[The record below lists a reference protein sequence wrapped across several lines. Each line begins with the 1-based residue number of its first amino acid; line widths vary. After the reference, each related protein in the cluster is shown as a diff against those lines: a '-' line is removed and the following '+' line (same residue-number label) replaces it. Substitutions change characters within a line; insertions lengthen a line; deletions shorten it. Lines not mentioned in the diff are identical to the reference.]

1 MGAEAKI
8 GSTYTLVHAKEALC
22 PSCLQQSV
30 QDPPV
35 HEALEHVREEGRAQ
49 REHVRAHQGQTPL

>member
-8 GSTYTLVHAKEALC
+8 GSTYTLVHAKKALC

-35 HEALEHVREEGRAQ
+35 HEALEHVGEEGRAQ
-49 REHVRAHQGQTPL
+49 EEHVRAHQGQTPF